1 MVDFVHVRIPATK
14 FSSKIKTI
22 LSEKMVWPN
31 YQGQGG
37 DQRNPRDNPE
47 FLRQMA
53 ELRRREQDALHRQ
66 VGHY

>member
-1 MVDFVHVRIPATK
+1 
-14 FSSKIKTI
+14 
-22 LSEKMVWPN
+22 MVWPN